1 MTGETEQ
8 TLLSV
13 EHLAVSLAGDDAV
26 RLVDDVS
33 FTVAR
38 GEALGL
44 VGESGSGKSLTLR
57 ALLGLLPAG
66 TEVTSGRVRFDGT
79 ELLSARAGTMRR
91 LRGRRIGMVFQDP
104 MTALNPVMTVGAQIA
119 EGRVTHLGESRRV
132 AWRHA
137 VALMEQVGIAE
148 PARRARAY
156 PHEFSG
162 GMRQRVVIAIALAC
176 EPALILCD
184 EPTTALD
191 VTIQRQILTIL
202 DELRG
207 SLELAVLFVT
217 HDLAVIAQT
226 CERVAVMYAGQIV
239 EAGPTAE
246 VFASPRHGYTDGLL
260 RSVPDLHL
268 RRARL
273 QSIPGMPPGAADL
286 PRGCRFHPRCPLA
299 DEACRLDRAY
309 PLHELGDGHRSAC
322 VHAERVGGLDPV
334 GADG

>member
-1 MTGETEQ
+1 MTVQSDQ

-13 EHLAVSLAGDDAV
+13 EHLAVSLTGRDV

-33 FTVAR
+33 FSLAR

-57 ALLGLLPAG
+57 ALLGLLPKG
-66 TEVTSGRVRFDGT
+66 TGATSGRVRFDGT
-79 ELLSARAGTMRR
+79 ELLSARASELRR
-91 LRGRRIGMVFQDP
+91 VRGRRIGMVFQDP
-104 MTALNPVMTVGAQIA
+104 MTALNPVMTVGDQIA

-132 AWRHA
+132 ARRHA
-137 VALMEQVGIAE
+137 IALMGQVRIAD

-207 SLELAVLFVT
+207 SRELAVLFVT

-226 CERVAVMYAGQIV
+226 CERIAVMYAGQIV
-239 EAGPTAE
+239 ESGPTAE

-268 RRARL
+268 TRARL
-273 QSIPGMPPGAADL
+273 ESIAGMPPGAAEM
-286 PRGCRFHPRCPLA
+286 PQGCRFHPRCPLA
-299 DEACRLDRAY
+299 DDACCADRTY
-309 PLHELGDGHRSAC
+309 PLRAVGDGRQSAC
-322 VHAERVGGLDPV
+322 VHSERVGEHDPV
-334 GADG
+334 AADV

>member
-1 MTGETEQ
+1 MDDHDQ
-8 TLLSV
+8 PLLSV
-13 EHLAVSLAGDDAV
+13 EHLAVSLTGGDV

-33 FTVAR
+33 FSLSR

-57 ALLGLLPAG
+57 ALLGLLPKG
-66 TEVTSGRVRFDGT
+66 TEVTSGHVRFDGT
-79 ELLSARAGTMRR
+79 ELVSARASELRR

-104 MTALNPVMTVGAQIA
+104 MTALNPVMTVGDQIA

-132 AWRHA
+132 ARRYA
-137 VALMEQVGIAE
+137 TALMGQVGIAD

-207 SLELAVLFVT
+207 SRELAVLFVT
-217 HDLAVIAQT
+217 HDLAVIAQI

-239 EAGPTAE
+239 ESGPTAE

-268 RRARL
+268 TRARL
-273 QSIPGMPPGAADL
+273 EAITGMPPGVADMPL
-286 PRGCRFHPRCPLA
+286 GCRFHPRCPLA
-299 DEACRLDRAY
+299 DDACCLDRGY
-309 PLHELGDGHRSAC
+309 PLRAVGGGRRSAC
-322 VHAERVGGLDPV
+322 VHSERVGGHDPV
-334 GADG
+334 VADA